1 MTRIKI
7 LDNPNRSR
15 PNSDKSMPFATHP
28 DEVIHYNTTIQVW
41 CYNQSDIAQLFPT
54 LFFSYKL
61 SQNSYINFNVLSY
74 SPHIAVCDCL
84 LFYSNNLADKD
95 LITEIIENNLEIP
108 VKILISETN
117 PFKFPL
123 TYILTTPSLK
133 DFYSEFFLQL
143 SNIEKNL
150 RRIFSEID
158 SDEDG
163 FIDKQELVLGLSKLN
178 FRIDADEISTQLK
191 NLEIIK
197 NGKIGYSEFSY
208 WWKRGRQGGVSLKRL
223 SETILSSINKV
234 IPELEQYRSQDGIIK
249 DKTKKTMKIESGNN
263 SEGKLGILFSIGT
276 GSKREEILRPVNNP
290 LSLFIY
296 ESWVTFKLKYK
307 NEALLKQNLIKI
319 DEVVH
324 SIKYTLLGMINLG
337 NEMESGIVTKVIN
350 NGTEV
355 FVCFIF
361 DVQNDFVD
369 ELLRSL
375 ENLEKFF
382 RSPTDDWVDVKFTS
396 SRSLCEIDLN
406 TDFISSVAEGSLAVN
421 FDLWS
426 MMPTLIKNSDSMFVS
441 RLLKEENQDLAGL
454 LKDRKSFRHYA
465 KFFIEPLKKIVLVS
479 PTAKKLFTSFEEEI
493 IPEVSVYLRHSNIGV
508 YFSITDPSLSSL
520 FINVSNN

>member
-1 MTRIKI
+1 MTRIKT

-15 PNSDKSMPFATHP
+15 RNSDKSMPFATHP
-28 DEVIHYNTTIQVW
+28 DEVLHNNTTIQVW

-61 SQNSYINFNVLSY
+61 NQNSYINFNVLSY

-95 LITEIIENNLEIP
+95 LITEIIENNSEIP

-123 TYILTTPSLK
+123 SYILTASSLK
-133 DFYSEFFLQL
+133 DFYSEFFIQL
-143 SNIEKNL
+143 SNIERNL

-163 FIDKQELVLGLSKLN
+163 FIDKHELVLGLSKLN
-178 FRIDADEISTQLK
+178 FRIDADEISSQLK
-191 NLEIIK
+191 NIEIIK

-208 WWKRGRQGGVSLKRL
+208 WWKRGRQGGMSLRKL
-223 SETILSSINKV
+223 TETIHSALSKL
-234 IPELEQYRSQDGIIK
+234 IPEQAEYISQDRIIK
-249 DKTKKTMKIESGNN
+249 DKTKKNMKIETKNN
-263 SEGKLGILFSIGT
+263 SEGKLGVSFSIGT

-296 ESWVTFKLKYK
+296 ESWVTFKIKYK
-307 NEALLKQNLIKI
+307 NEALAKQNLNKI
-319 DEVVH
+319 DEIVH

-350 NGTEV
+350 NGNEV
-355 FVCFIF
+355 FICFIF
-361 DVQNDFVD
+361 DVLNDFVD
-369 ELLRSL
+369 ELLKAL
-375 ENLEKFF
+375 ENVEKFF
-382 RSPTDDWVDVKFTS
+382 KSPTDDWVDVKLTS
-396 SRSLCEIDLN
+396 SKSLCEIDLN
-406 TDFISSVAEGSLAVN
+406 TDFINSVGEGSIAVS
-421 FDLWS
+421 FDLWA
-426 MMPTLIKNSDSMFVS
+426 MIPLLVKNSGGMFLS
-441 RLLKEENQDLAGL
+441 SLIKEENKDLEAL
-454 LKDRKSFRHYA
+454 LKDCMSFRHYA
-465 KFFIEPLKKIVLVS
+465 KFFVEPLRKIVLLS
-479 PTAKKLFTSFEEEI
+479 PSAKKLFTSFEEEI
-493 IPEVSVYLRHSNIGV
+493 IPEVSVYLRHSNIGL